1 MRIAE
6 TYAIYRGKEYSLI
19 SNFNAYGT
27 EEFELVSF
35 KSEDMNNDF
44 IKRWKGIYRKDNV
57 GRTGSCI

>member
-1 MRIAE
+1 MRIAG
-6 TYAIYRGKEYSLI
+6 TYAIYNGKEYSLI

-44 IKRWKGIYRKDNV
+44 IKR
-57 GRTGSCI
+57 